1 MKARSSF
8 LAIALISTTLAV
20 LPAASAQKGTIA
32 RAKQYVTRALSA
44 AEKAN
49 SIMDGD
55 QSSDGQILDS
65 SVKSITKQIETA
77 KEMIEKAKE
86 QLSNAKD
93 PEVLKAP
100 VAKEIEDAE
109 KKISETEER
118 LKKAQQNIGEQGKL
132 LAEGAAKDQTTVEAL
147 IDRIGKFRGNVRGTT
162 PDLETAKQWAQISAQ
177 ASELLKKYGGAQS
190 GRADNREFKAR
201 IVTLQLEMDGIKSD
215 FEKYKKEEVPKQ
227 KKFLAELTAVINE
240 RAKDKMFLALA
251 GRVDYLVNGIYPR
264 CQSYEILMKDDPSY
278 DPTLIKEA
286 NAAKANGEAKVKALA
301 KEIIAN
307 NPIPTDGYSGGD
319 KASLMQ
325 GMKTAFNKLYPGK
338 KILRTIITGSAWQRD
353 VKWTWEERESA
364 WVKTDLSMLAGVVL
378 VESKDPAIIWV
389 YPCNLKQNHLAQNAI
404 TAIVPLGVEDPGPLG
419 SILRSKLK

>member
-1 MKARSSF
+1 MKARTSL
-8 LAIALISTTLAV
+8 LAIALISTTLAA
-20 LPAASAQKGTIA
+20 LPATTAQKGTIA

-65 SVKSITKQIETA
+65 SVKSINKQIETA
-77 KEMIEKAKE
+77 KEMLEKAKE
-86 QLSNAKD
+86 QLANAKD
-93 PEVLKAP
+93 SDLLKAP

-109 KKISETEER
+109 KKITETEDR
-118 LKKAQQNIGEQGKL
+118 LKKAQQNISEQGKL

-162 PDLETAKQWAQISAQ
+162 PDLETAKQWAQISSQ
-177 ASELLKKYGGAQS
+177 ANELLKKYGGAQG

-215 FEKYKKEEVPKQ
+215 FEKYKKEEVPRQ
-227 KKFLAELTAVINE
+227 KKFLAELTVVIND

-301 KEIIAN
+301 KEIIAS
-307 NPIPTDGYSGGD
+307 NPIPTDGYSGAD
-319 KASLMQ
+319 KGTLMQ
-325 GMKTAFNKLYPGK
+325 GMKAAFNKIYPGK
-338 KILRTIITGSAWQRD
+338 KILRTIITGSTWQRD

-389 YPCNLKQNHLAQNAI
+389 YPCNLKQNHLTGNAI
-404 TAIVPLGVEDPGPLG
+404 TAIVPIGIEDPGPLG
-419 SILRSKLK
+419 SILKSKLK